1 MQVKNR
7 NRRLIDR
14 GPTNRRRQVVCR
26 DHIVVITQRPK
37 ELLRY
42 SFVVINNQ
50 YSRFHG
56 RYSVNQ
62 KLCEGGWGSRTLF
75 TIAMTIPKL
84 HRPREWDDQNKIR
97 PTAMVPSS
105 EHLTQ
110 MDRGMST
117 TEDDQWQ

>member
-1 MQVKNR
+1 MQVKDR
-7 NRRLIDR
+7 NSRLIDR
-14 GPTNRRRQVVCR
+14 GPTHCRWQIVCR
-26 DHIVVITQRPK
+26 DHIIVITQRPK
-37 ELLRY
+37 ELLGY

-62 KLCEGGWGSRTLF
+62 KLCEGGWGSSTLL
-75 TIAMTIPKL
+75 TIAMTIPEL
-84 HRPREWDDQNKIR
+84 RRPRDGDDQNKIR

-110 MDRGMST
+110 M
-117 TEDDQWQ
+117 